1 MSQGRGL
8 RSLPV
13 TLIVIG
19 IAFAVA
25 VPSFLISSAQAIR
38 NSAPTSLEG
47 ARSASPLLQ
56 TNRSL
61 VVAWWDL
68 SSNDIFFDWSGDGGI
83 TWNTDKRVNDVPGS
97 ATGAGTWQLAIPA
110 MAVDPER
117 GAMYIAWPDSRNG
130 NLDIYAA
137 ASTDGG
143 VTWSQNNRVNDDSGS
158 SVQYMVDLAVDSR
171 GTVHAAWEDKRNGS
185 WNIYYS
191 NSTDGGQTWAANV
204 LISSENTPGI
214 YNRPGDYFA
223 IEAGPDDSISIVWT
237 DGRGSDFDIYYAK
250 SPSFFNVRITDGS
263 SPFAWQVEP
272 TMAINRTGAVFVGWK
287 ETNGSE
293 AAGLRVGFSY
303 STDQG
308 ATWAANI
315 LMNQSHPGGGCSN
328 SDPWMGMGPDGR
340 VQYAYLEFN
349 CANGQNGLDVAN
361 TSDGETWSTIHYAP
375 GAGGLT
381 DKESIVVAPSGR
393 IYAAWDEGNV
403 MDVTWSDNGGTTW
416 ASFQDPDDHPGG
428 VLGAVIRIGVPVETI
443 TVATVPTGL
452 PIAVDGATATSPAT
466 YAWLNGSSHTVS
478 VSSLISGA
486 TGTRFVWASWSDGG
500 AISHSIVADS
510 DRTITAVWHTQY
522 SLTIQAGPGTATT
535 ADWYDAGAPAVAS
548 LASGI
553 VPGATGTRSVFVSW
567 NGDASGTDSAGSQ
580 PIPMNGPRTVG
591 TTWRTEYELRIT
603 TAYGSAVGAGWYQ
616 AGSSATASVN
626 ASVIGTAA
634 GERVVFAGWTGDAAG
649 DVAYS
654 SSPILMSGPRT
665 ANAQWSKEYFLQVD
679 SDIGTVDGSG
689 WYREGTSVQLHASTE
704 ATSAGQTYRFSGWS
718 GGVTSADAS
727 VTVTMTGPMIVR
739 ANWTTATAVGGLS
752 GTALGLMLLILGIA
766 LVIGL
771 LVASR
776 RRRKE

>member
-38 NSAPTSLEG
+38 NSAPTSVEG
-47 ARSASPLLQ
+47 ASSASPLLQ
-56 TNRSL
+56 TSRSL

-158 SVQYMVDLAVDSR
+158 SVQYMVGLAVDSR

-263 SPFAWQVEP
+263 SPFAWQGEP

-287 ETNGSE
+287 ETKGSE
-293 AAGLRVGFSY
+293 AAGLRGGFSY
-303 STDQG
+303 STGQG
-308 ATWAANI
+308 A
-315 LMNQSHPGGGCSN
+315 
-328 SDPWMGMGPDGR
+328 
-340 VQYAYLEFN
+340 
-349 CANGQNGLDVAN
+349 
-361 TSDGETWSTIHYAP
+361 
-375 GAGGLT
+375 
-381 DKESIVVAPSGR
+381 
-393 IYAAWDEGNV
+393 
-403 MDVTWSDNGGTTW
+403 TW

-580 PIPMNGPRTVG
+580 PRPL
-591 TTWRTEYELRIT
+591 YE
-603 TAYGSAVGAGWYQ
+603 A
-616 AGSSATASVN
+616 
-626 ASVIGTAA
+626 
-634 GERVVFAGWTGDAAG
+634 
-649 DVAYS
+649 
-654 SSPILMSGPRT
+654 
-665 ANAQWSKEYFLQVD
+665 
-679 SDIGTVDGSG
+679 
-689 WYREGTSVQLHASTE
+689 
-704 ATSAGQTYRFSGWS
+704 
-718 GGVTSADAS
+718 
-727 VTVTMTGPMIVR
+727 R
-739 ANWTTATAVGGLS
+739 A
-752 GTALGLMLLILGIA
+752 
-766 LVIGL
+766 
-771 LVASR
+771 
-776 RRRKE
+776 

>member
-191 NSTDGGQTWAANV
+191 HSTDGGQTSAANV
-204 LISSENTPGI
+204 LISTENTPVI

-223 IEAGPDDSISIVWT
+223 IEAGPDDSISIWWT
-237 DGRGSDFDIYYAK
+237 DGRGSYFDILYAK

-381 DKESIVVAPSGR
+381 DKESIVVDPSGR
-393 IYAAWDEGNV
+393 IYAAWDEGNGDSFCLGV
-403 MDVTWSDNGGTTW
+403 LERRRGHQSLDRRRFRPHDHSGVAHPVLAHDPSRPRHGHDGRLVRRRRARGRLPRFRHRSGRDGNSSRLRLLERGRERDGFGGLTTHPHERSADGGYGLAHGIRAADYDGIRKRRRRGLVSGRVLGDGLRERERDWDGRRGTGRLRGLDRGCGRRRRVQFESDPHVRTPNGERPVVEGVLRPGRFRHRDGRRERMVSRRDIGAAPRLDRSDVGGSDVPVLGMVGGRHIRGRERHR
-416 ASFQDPDDHPGG
+416 DDDRPDDRAGQLDDG
-428 VLGAVIRIGVPVETI
+428 DGRRRAVRHR
-443 TVATVPTGL
+443 A
-452 PIAVDGATATSPAT
+452 
-466 YAWLNGSSHTVS
+466 
-478 VSSLISGA
+478 
-486 TGTRFVWASWSDGG
+486 GT
-500 AISHSIVADS
+500 
-510 DRTITAVWHTQY
+510 
-522 SLTIQAGPGTATT
+522 
-535 ADWYDAGAPAVAS
+535 
-548 LASGI
+548 
-553 VPGATGTRSVFVSW
+553 
-567 NGDASGTDSAGSQ
+567 
-580 PIPMNGPRTVG
+580 
-591 TTWRTEYELRIT
+591 
-603 TAYGSAVGAGWYQ
+603 
-616 AGSSATASVN
+616 N
-626 ASVIGTAA
+626 ASHP
-634 GERVVFAGWTGDAAG
+634 RDRPGD
-649 DVAYS
+649 
-654 SSPILMSGPRT
+654 R
-665 ANAQWSKEYFLQVD
+665 
-679 SDIGTVDGSG
+679 
-689 WYREGTSVQLHASTE
+689 
-704 ATSAGQTYRFSGWS
+704 
-718 GGVTSADAS
+718 
-727 VTVTMTGPMIVR
+727 
-739 ANWTTATAVGGLS
+739 
-752 GTALGLMLLILGIA
+752 
-766 LVIGL
+766 
-771 LVASR
+771 ASR
-776 RRRKE
+776 RESAPAEGVTFREIPAGATPSSSCTDRTSRRSTVRRRRTRPRNR